1 MISTLQKLAGIG
13 TNIIDHS
20 ASTIN
25 FNANL
30 PITIE
35 VLKQLGHDR
44 FKLKLGRKE
53 LTTKSQKNL
62 KEGKKYWGNF
72 FQGKGGILTISYL
85 YPQPLLFQS
94 NDDFLPLA
102 LDTLL
107 TPHFSMENW
116 KAFLIHHLSD
126 ENTNKE
132 LFSALSIMLLALHKG
147 VVHLPLFIEEKKMLL
162 QFAKEKENITFYTAF
177 ENLGPIQGTL
187 SLSNHAV
194 ETYIEVA
201 YEKSLYFLQKEMH
214 KLGIITGLSL
224 CNEIQPLFDSNDL
237 LLDLKG

>member
-13 TNIIDHS
+13 TNIVDHS
-20 ASTIN
+20 ASAIN

-44 FKLKLGRKE
+44 FRLKLGRKE

-72 FQGKGGILTISYL
+72 FQGKGGVLTISHL
-85 YPQPLLFQS
+85 YPQPSFFQS
-94 NDDFLPLA
+94 SDNFLPLG
-102 LDTLL
+102 LDTFL
-107 TPHFSMENW
+107 TPNFSMENW
-116 KAFLIHHLSD
+116 KAFLIHHLTD
-126 ENTNKE
+126 ENTAKE
-132 LFSALSIMLLALHKG
+132 LFSTLSIMLLALHKS
-147 VVHLPLFIEEKKMLL
+147 VVHLPLLVEEKKMLL
-162 QFAKEKENITFYTAF
+162 QFCAEGKNIKFYAAF
-177 ENLGPIQGTL
+177 ENLGPIKGTL
-187 SLSNHAV
+187 SLTNNGLEVSL
-194 ETYIEVA
+194 EVA

-214 KLGIITGLSL
+214 KLGIITELSL